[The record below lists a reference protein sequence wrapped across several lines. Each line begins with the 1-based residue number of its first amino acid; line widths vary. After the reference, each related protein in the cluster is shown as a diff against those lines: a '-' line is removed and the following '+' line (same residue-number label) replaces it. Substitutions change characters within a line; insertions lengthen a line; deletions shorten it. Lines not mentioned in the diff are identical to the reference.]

1 MIGSRALSSLSG
13 QMITVIV
20 DPNDVHRA
28 VLDFSFLQRARLR
41 VCLGWRE
48 QGGAQRGE
56 RSIVFPRT
64 LEHHVA

>member
-1 MIGSRALSSLSG
+1 
-13 QMITVIV
+13 MITVIV